1 MIYYYGERFEDWIG
15 LCIYKATDYF
25 VGQRNILQQTTTIEE
40 EVVMIKKIILASF
53 LTVSAISSVSAAY
66 QYNVKGNQGWLT
78 FDGDTTVAFD
88 LILDS
93 RKDKDNGQDNYI
105 DRGQGFADY
114 GWYNL
119 DTGASG
125 SFNNGMS
132 ASFTENDRIG
142 FWVKDNVGDVYTSTK
157 PDKEAADNIIWGK
170 SREING
176 GFSVAGGNF
185 GSNGTQEYYVFK
197 VNTANAS
204 GKTPSGQPLPGIIA
218 VLAAGGIAF
227 GASKLYRNKKS
238 KIAK

>member
-1 MIYYYGERFEDWIG
+1 MIYYYGSRFEDWMG
-15 LCIYKATDYF
+15 FCIYKATDYF
-25 VGQRNILQQTTTIEE
+25 VGQRNILQQITTINE
-40 EVVMIKKIILASF
+40 EVIMIKRMILASF

-142 FWVKDNVGDVYTSTK
+142 FWVKDNVGDVYVSTK
-157 PDKEAADNIIWGK
+157 PEKEAAANIIWGK
-170 SREING
+170 SREIDG

-197 VNTANAS
+197 VNNANSS

-227 GASKLYRNKKS
+227 GASKLYRNKKNR
-238 KIAK
+238 IAK